1 MSNFLKVF
9 GVICGIL
16 TFFFCLCSGHA
27 LATCQGEGMANFHS
41 FGFFIIGM
49 AFFTG
54 PMLIILSLRCNGAAS
69 QTSSKPVCSKK
80 KPMPVKKSRPAPS
93 KSSVKP
99 SDKPQAGSQSDDDL
113 TIIYVGNLSPEA
125 NESVLQTAFSGF
137 GEIKKIK
144 IIKDRGRPKGF
155 GFVEMFNKEKAQEA
169 IEAMNG
175 KELAGRPLKV
185 NEAKPKTKRPA
196 RSPRAEESIDD
207 EPERTSMF
215 E

>member
-9 GVICGIL
+9 AVICGIL
-16 TFFFCLCSGHA
+16 AFFFCACSGYA
-27 LATCQGEGMANFHS
+27 MATAKEMDIAVYHS

-54 PMLIILSLRCNGAAS
+54 PLLIILSLKSGHPISPAGG
-69 QTSSKPVCSKK
+69 KPVSGKS
-80 KPMPVKKSRPAPS
+80 KSRPAKKS
-93 KSSVKP
+93 KSASKKASPKP
-99 SDKPQAGSQSDDDL
+99 SGGSQADDDL
-113 TIIYVGNLSPEA
+113 TVIYVGNLSPEA
-125 NESVLQTAFSGF
+125 NETVLKTAFSGF

-155 GFVEMFNKEKAQEA
+155 GFVEMQGREQALKA

-175 KELAGRPLKV
+175 EELAGRELKV
-185 NEAKPKTKRPA
+185 NEAKQKPKGQRQ
-196 RSPRAEESIDD
+196 RSQKPRAAIDD
-207 EPERTSMF
+207 EPMRPNIF